1 MEVIRTAETQA
12 ELSELVTTYFQDKKY
27 RLFREFCFKFQ
38 IRTLQEITPE
48 VLEKFSKQL
57 GVGKTKSAR
66 IQKIYEEGFPIEAG
80 ETIQTLEKPEEAEFP
95 TTISL
100 EQIQDL
106 NVEVSE
112 AFKETHFKMIVNFCR
127 ANNIQ
132 LVSELDGP
140 ILRKIRTLSGMGPK
154 KYRYLFERLEII
166 HSEFIKMRFEV
177 DRVVYEQV
185 QSQPVTTLI
194 RHFGLNGYES
204 APEITIA
211 DLQGKSA
218 KEVADLGKS
227 TSMIYLQRYLNH
239 PRKTIETALE
249 QLTQEEQQLMNLLH
263 EKLVPIEVISE
274 EFTTTPEEIE
284 QIEKRIYK
292 QLHAT
297 FAKYQLPKL
306 LAFLD
311 ETTPESTQTYITKY
325 LPEYQTLINATL
337 EN

>member
-66 IQKIYEEGFPIEAG
+66 IQKIYEEGFPIESGATTQISVKPV
-80 ETIQTLEKPEEAEFP
+80 ETEFP
-95 TTISL
+95 TTITL
-100 EQIQDL
+100 EEIKDL
-106 NVEVSE
+106 NIEISE

-127 ANNIQ
+127 ANELN
-132 LVSELDGP
+132 LVSQLDGA

-154 KYRYLFERLEII
+154 KYRYLFERLELI
-166 HSEFIKMRFEV
+166 HSEFTKMHFEV
-177 DRVVYEQV
+177 DQLIYQQIQN
-185 QSQPVTTLI
+185 QSVAALI
-194 RHFGLNGYES
+194 RHFGLNGYEEC
-204 APEITIA
+204 PEITVA
-211 DLQGKSA
+211 ELQGKSA

-227 TSMIYLQRYLNH
+227 TSMLYLQRYLNH
-239 PRKTIETALE
+239 PRQTIEMAIN
-249 QLTQEEQQLMNLLH
+249 QLTDEEQHILSLRHQETLTFTT
-263 EKLVPIEVISE
+263 VSE
-274 EFTTTPEEIE
+274 TFTTTPEEIE

-292 QLHAT
+292 QLQVT
-297 FAKYQLPKL
+297 FSQFQLSKL
-306 LAFLD
+306 LAILD
-311 ETTPESTQTYITKY
+311 ETGDQNTQTYVTKY
-325 LPEYQTLINATL
+325 LPEYQSLINATL